1 MKKLLSTLALVAIAF
16 TTINAQ
22 NVNVTEKYYGAR
34 KGGFALSFGAD
45 PIVNFVGNMF
55 NGTTKQEFEGFKG
68 LGSDLFKGATIS
80 GKYMLKDDM
89 AITLGLGFNNEA
101 IKNYE
106 YDSSNKE
113 NETAVKTNA
122 SHNFMLLAG
131 VQKLLLPGQRLQ
143 PVLGLNIAY
152 CYSNINYNRYDDKTL
167 KAVYAR
173 EVYNGERDV
182 NTIYGEGLEVYN
194 AYKAFMDNGVSYEGL
209 GDGHIY
215 MMGFFVDG
223 CMKFNDDAAN
233 INWVKPA
240 SYTTT
245 ETMKMKWSTLQTLED
260 TCFTQI
266 ILGEKNITAFDEFVE
281 QWYKLGGTEILAEH
295 QALVDAR

>member
-16 TTINAQ
+16 TTVNAQ

-45 PIVNFVGNMF
+45 PVINFVGNMF

-68 LGSDLFKGATIS
+68 LGSDLFNGATIS

-101 IKNYE
+101 TKQHEYE
-106 YDSSNKE
+106 YYSSDKE
-113 NETAVKTNA
+113 KETAVKTNA

-152 CYSNINYNRYDDKTL
+152 CYSNIDYNRYDDKTSGG
-167 KAVYAR
+167 R
-173 EVYNGERDV
+173 NIYNGHPAH
-182 NTIYGEGLEVYN
+182 TLGLLGNV
-194 AYKAFMDNGVSYEGL
+194 GVEYFLTRNISLSATVDL
-209 GDGHIY
+209 GI
-215 MMGFFVDG
+215 
-223 CMKFNDDAAN
+223 CKT
-233 INWVKPA
+233 WTK
-240 SYTTT
+240 
-245 ETMKMKWSTLQTLED
+245 ETHD
-260 TCFTQI
+260 
-266 ILGEKNITAFDEFVE
+266 GEKDKNDNYSRESSSSYQLKTGQF
-281 QWYKLGGTEILAEH
+281 GGNLAMNFYF
-295 QALVDAR
+295 

>member
-152 CYSNINYNRYDDKTL
+152 CYSNINYNRYDDKTD
-167 KAVYAR
+167 YGR
-173 EVYNGERDV
+173 NIYNGHPAH
-182 NTIYGEGLEVYN
+182 TLGLLGNV
-194 AYKAFMDNGVSYEGL
+194 GVEYFLSRNISLSATVDLGICKNENYSREESSSYQLKTGQ
-209 GDGHIY
+209 
-215 MMGFFVDG
+215 F
-223 CMKFNDDAAN
+223 
-233 INWVKPA
+233 
-240 SYTTT
+240 
-245 ETMKMKWSTLQTLED
+245 
-260 TCFTQI
+260 
-266 ILGEKNITAFDEFVE
+266 
-281 QWYKLGGTEILAEH
+281 GGNLAMNFYF
-295 QALVDAR
+295 

>member
-68 LGSDLFKGATIS
+68 LGSDLFNGATIS

-143 PVLGLNIAY
+143 PVLGLNIA
-152 CYSNINYNRYDDKTL
+152 
-167 KAVYAR
+167 
-173 EVYNGERDV
+173 
-182 NTIYGEGLEVYN
+182 
-194 AYKAFMDNGVSYEGL
+194 
-209 GDGHIY
+209 
-215 MMGFFVDG
+215 
-223 CMKFNDDAAN
+223 
-233 INWVKPA
+233 
-240 SYTTT
+240 
-245 ETMKMKWSTLQTLED
+245 
-260 TCFTQI
+260 
-266 ILGEKNITAFDEFVE
+266 
-281 QWYKLGGTEILAEH
+281 
-295 QALVDAR
+295 